1 MLNEAQDRLEI
12 LEKEQLKNALESEQ
26 LLHANQVIMRGL
38 YAARL
43 RFEIG
48 TQRECISELELLV
61 DEARSEYIEASKE
74 LEVLE
79 KLKNRQKEEFRHE
92 MDLLE
97 GKQLDEFAVQRADKQ
112 YF

>member
-1 MLNEAQDRLEI
+1 MKDFLQP
-12 LEKEQLKNALESEQ
+12 
-26 LLHANQVIMRGL
+26 
-38 YAARL
+38 
-43 RFEIG
+43 
-48 TQRECISELELLV
+48 
-61 DEARSEYIEASKE
+61 
-74 LEVLE
+74 